1 MKPTLEELQSRND
14 TQAVTI
20 TRLWNL
26 VARLRKQLDYLRRL
40 NAITETQASKPTH
53 RERLLAEDEAIFRG
67 QE

>member
-40 NAITETQASKPTH
+40 SAITEIQASKLTH
-53 RERLLAEDEAIFRG
+53 RERLIAEAETIFRG

>member
-1 MKPTLEELQSRND
+1 MKPTMEELQSRND

-26 VARLRKQLDYLRRL
+26 VARLRKQLDHLRRL

-53 RERLLAEDEAIFRG
+53 RERLLAEAEAIFRG

>member
-20 TRLWNL
+20 TRMWNL

-40 NAITETQASKPTH
+40 NTITETQASKLTH
-53 RERLLAEDEAIFRG
+53 RERLLAEAEVIFRG